1 MFCSILSL
9 KFLPVHPYT
18 KCLSTIEVLLF
29 VLVLCGSSL
38 EKEMAIH
45 SGTLAW
51 KIPWTEKPGG
61 LQSLGSQRVGQDW
74 PTSLSLSLSMLAI
87 CSHFANS
94 MPVKKRLIISAQ
106 IITRD
111 PCWELQFEKTWRT
124 PLSLSHF
131 SVGFIQILLSLFHSE
146 GYNKGK
152 GTGNVV
158 IA

>member
-1 MFCSILSL
+1 MNGEGWW
-9 KFLPVHPYT
+9 PTVHGVAKSRT
-18 KCLSTIEVLLF
+18 RL
-29 VLVLCGSSL
+29 
-38 EKEMAIH
+38 
-45 SGTLAW
+45 
-51 KIPWTEKPGG
+51 
-61 LQSLGSQRVGQDW
+61 
-74 PTSLSLSLSMLAI
+74 TSLSLSVLAI

-94 MPVKKRLIISAQ
+94 MPIKKRLTISAQ

-131 SVGFIQILLSLFHSE
+131 SVGFIQILLSLFCSE